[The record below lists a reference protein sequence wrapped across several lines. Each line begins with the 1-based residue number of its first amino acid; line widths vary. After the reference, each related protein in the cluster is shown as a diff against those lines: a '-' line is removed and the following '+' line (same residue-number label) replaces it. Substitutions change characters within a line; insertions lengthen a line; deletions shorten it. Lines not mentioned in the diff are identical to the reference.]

1 MFEIGPAL
9 EEARERR
16 GLAFAQVEADTAIR
30 GKYLRALEQEQFD
43 VLPGP
48 TYAKGFLRAYAEYLG
63 LDGQLFVDEFN
74 SRHHD
79 PRREGDRPI
88 YPNPRSRPQQRRRQR
103 RESNVVMIVLAAIVA
118 VSALVFLALRFPPS
132 QPQAPPVTPSTPV
145 THPATTTTPPPT
157 TSDSSTGKQAT
168 ASARSFTVT
177 LTSAGCWLQVH
188 RVSAIGPSAVT
199 TEGTP
204 LGDGYNLQSTI
215 TIRSRKPVVLSDIGA
230 PGSLTV
236 AVDGHTRALP
246 SGTNS
251 SSIVRITH
259 DTIS

>member
-9 EEARERR
+9 QEARERR
-16 GLAFAQVEADTAIR
+16 GLAYAQVEADTAIR

-48 TYAKGFLRAYAEYLG
+48 TYAKGFLRAYADYLG

-88 YPNPRSRPQQRRRQR
+88 YPNPRSRPQQRRRR
-103 RESNVVMIVLAAIVA
+103 RESNVVMVVLAAIVA
-118 VSALVFLALRFPPS
+118 VSALIFLALRFPPS
-132 QPQAPPVTPSTPV
+132 QPQAPPVTPSSPTH
-145 THPATTTTPPPT
+145 HPATTTPPPAT
-157 TSDSSTGKQAT
+157 TSNTSTGTQQKAK
-168 ASARSFTVT
+168 AKSFTVT
-177 LTSAGCWLQVH
+177 LTSTGCWLQVH
-188 RVSAIGPSAVT
+188 RVSSTGPSAVT
-199 TEGTP
+199 TQGTP
-204 LGDGYNLQSTI
+204 LGDGYNLDSTI
-215 TIRSRKPVVLSDIGA
+215 TIRSRKPIVLSDIGA

-236 AVDGHTRALP
+236 AVDGRSTALP
-246 SGTNS
+246 AGTNS
-251 SSIVRITH
+251 TSVVRITS

>member
-9 EEARERR
+9 QEARERR
-16 GLAFAQVEADTAIR
+16 GLAVAQVEAATAIR

-79 PRREGDRPI
+79 PRRDGDRPI
-88 YPNPRSRPQQRRRQR
+88 YPNPRSRPQQRRRRR
-103 RESNVVMIVLAAIVA
+103 RESNVVMVVLAAIVA
-118 VSALVFLALRFPPS
+118 VSALIFLALRFPPS
-132 QPQAPPVTPSTPV
+132 QPQAPPVSPSTL
-145 THPATTTTPPPT
+145 TNHPATTTPPPT
-157 TSDSSTGKQAT
+157 TSDNSTGEQQPAKAK
-168 ASARSFTVT
+168 SFTVT
-177 LTSAGCWLQVH
+177 LASPGCWLQVH
-188 RVSAIGPSAVT
+188 REAPTGPPAVT
-199 TEGTP
+199 TQGTP

-215 TIRSRKPVVLSDIGA
+215 TIRSRKPIVLSDIGA

-236 AVDGHTRALP
+236 AVDGHTVALP

-251 SSIVRITH
+251 SSVVHITS

>member
-1 MFEIGPAL
+1 MFEIGPSL
-9 EEARERR
+9 QEARERR
-16 GLAFAQVEADTAIR
+16 GLAFGQVEADTAIR

-88 YPNPRSRPQQRRRQR
+88 YPNPRSRPQQRRRR
-103 RESNVVMIVLAAIVA
+103 RESNVVMVVLAAIVA
-118 VSALVFLALRFPPS
+118 VSALIFLALRFPPS
-132 QPQAPPVTPSTPV
+132 QPQAPPVTPSTPT
-145 THPATTTTPPPT
+145 THPATTTSPPPT
-157 TSDSSTGKQAT
+157 TSSTSTGKQHQAKAT
-168 ASARSFTVT
+168 SFTVA
-177 LTSAGCWLQVH
+177 LTSTGCWLQVH
-188 RVSAIGPSAVT
+188 RGSATGPPALT
-199 TEGTP
+199 TQGTP

-215 TIRSRKPVVLSDIGA
+215 TVRSRKPIVLTDIGA

-236 AVDGHTRALP
+236 AVDGRPVTLP
-246 SGTNS
+246 TGTNS
-251 SSIVRITH
+251 SSVVRITH
-259 DTIS
+259 NTIS

>member
-1 MFEIGPAL
+1 MFEIGPSL
-9 EEARERR
+9 QEARERR

-30 GKYLRALEQEQFD
+30 GKYIRALEQEQFD

-103 RESNVVMIVLAAIVA
+103 RESNVVMVVLAAIVA
-118 VSALVFLALRFPPS
+118 VSALIFLALRFPPS
-132 QPQAPPVTPSTPV
+132 QPQAPPVTPSTPT
-145 THPATTTTPPPT
+145 THPPTTTPPPT
-157 TSDSSTGKQAT
+157 TSSTSTGKQNQAKAT
-168 ASARSFTVT
+168 SFTVA
-177 LTSAGCWLQVH
+177 LTSTGCWLQVH
-188 RVSAIGPSAVT
+188 RVSPTGPPAVT
-199 TEGTP
+199 TQGTP

-215 TIRSRKPVVLSDIGA
+215 TIRSRKPIVLTDIGA

-236 AVDGHTRALP
+236 AVDGRPVTLP
-246 SGTNS
+246 TGTNS
-251 SSIVRITH
+251 SSVVRITH
-259 DTIS
+259 NTIS